1 MVRSRILRC
10 KEERWLAPRHRLHPP
25 EQIRQ
30 VPDPHIPINARNAV
44 RYRSRL
50 HSIRETR
57 RDPGIPS
64 GTHGWGQLQTH
75 KVSAS
80 FRQIPISPR
89 ANGPFLLEGRVL
101 PSIRQNRRGPAGCQ
115 EARWRYSRPGPRF
128 KNTARSYRQIAQEMQ
143 IPQLYL
149 VLEEVGDLSVSR
161 VRRPSR
167 EPQRG
172 SPKHSIL
179 AGNKGTP
186 SPDNSHWTA
195 QLPWDGQSVV
205 NVSSGDREAHRCPPG
220 LTEEKHSVRVDGR
233 SSGSIQHAQIGSANS
248 LGLHHHFIPSWSTR
262 LITDASRPHGLGFVL
277 MQHREDKTAAIQC
290 GSQSLSPAEK
300 NYSMLELELT
310 AIVWTIQ
317 KCNFFLKGIEKFEV
331 VTDHRPLVGI
341 FAKSMPQIDN
351 ARITRLRE
359 KILDRPFDV
368 KWLAGK
374 DNVIADA
381 LSRAPAPTTDGAT
394 SLPVSSCV
402 VAPNTTLTRIIECCQ
417 TNPAYKQI
425 VGAFQQGR
433 SLTDLPEDNPAR
445 RLKHVWGRISLSDD
459 GVLIVDG
466 VKLCMPPGAPRE
478 DTLRQLHEC
487 HCGYEENFTNSQVP
501 LLLALNEIWH
511 QSNDRQVRGL
521 LTAATQQAH
530 WTFHHDVRQLPHGT
544 DFCRFLSHQ
553 RQNLYSYGR
562 QVQRIHLG
570 RDATRSGYQGCHQHP
585 RQDHKGIRHSP
596 HMQDRWG
603 ATIPR
608 AFRQIL
614 QAKRDHSWDLIT
626 LQSKV

>member
-1 MVRSRILRC
+1 M
-10 KEERWLAPRHRLHPP
+10 
-25 EQIRQ
+25 
-30 VPDPHIPINARNAV
+30 
-44 RYRSRL
+44 
-50 HSIRETR
+50 
-57 RDPGIPS
+57 
-64 GTHGWGQLQTH
+64 
-75 KVSAS
+75 
-80 FRQIPISPR
+80 
-89 ANGPFLLEGRVL
+89 
-101 PSIRQNRRGPAGCQ
+101 
-115 EARWRYSRPGPRF
+115 
-128 KNTARSYRQIAQEMQ
+128 
-143 IPQLYL
+143 
-149 VLEEVGDLSVSR
+149 
-161 VRRPSR
+161 
-167 EPQRG
+167 
-172 SPKHSIL
+172 
-179 AGNKGTP
+179 
-186 SPDNSHWTA
+186 
-195 QLPWDGQSVV
+195 
-205 NVSSGDREAHRCPPG
+205 
-220 LTEEKHSVRVDGR
+220 DGR

-262 LITDASRPHGLGFVL
+262 LITDASRPHRLGFVL

-290 GSQSLSPAEK
+290 GSRSLSPAEK

-381 LSRAPAPTTDGAT
+381 LSCAPAPTTDGAT

-402 VAPNTTLTRIIECCQ
+402 VAPNTMLTKIIECCQ

-445 RLKHVWGRISLSDD
+445 CLKHVWGRISPSDD

-487 HCGYEENFTNSQVP
+487 HCRYEKTLQ
-501 LLLALNEIWH
+501 
-511 QSNDRQVRGL
+511 
-521 LTAATQQAH
+521 TA
-530 WTFHHDVRQLPHGT
+530 
-544 DFCRFLSHQ
+544 RFLYYWPSMKYDIRAMIDKCETCQQLRPSKPIEPFITTSASFPMEQISVDLFHI
-553 RQNLYSYGR
+553 RSKTYMVTAGR
-562 QVQRIHLG
+562 Y
-570 RDATRSGYQGCHQHP
+570 SGYIWVEMLRDQGTKAVTDVLDRITRVFGIPLACRTDEGPQFREP
-585 RQDHKGIRHSP
+585 FDKYCRQKGIIHETSSP
-596 HMQDRWG
+596 
-603 ATIPR
+603 
-608 AFRQIL
+608 
-614 QAKRDHSWDLIT
+614 
-626 LQSKV
+626 